1 MVAGIRNIERAMG
14 DGIKRPSTSELRNK
28 PIARKS
34 IVARRNIKAGEL
46 FSEDNL
52 ATKRPGTGMSPMRW
66 DEVIGRTAHRAFAT
80 DELIEL

>member
-1 MVAGIRNIERAMG
+1 MVQAIRNIEFALG
-14 DGIKRPSTSELRNK
+14 DGTKRPSPSELKNR

-52 ATKRPGTGMSPMRW
+52 AAKRPGTGISPMCW
-66 DEVIGRTAHRAFAT
+66 DQIIGKIARRNFAV
-80 DELIEL
+80 DDLIEL